1 MTKDKNYLN
10 DGQVNQITKLI
21 NNNELEEAL
30 KNLKSYENSNIENP
44 LYHNILAVITNQQG
58 KLDESLDSLNK
69 AISLDKNFIPAY
81 RNRISLFLKSNKL
94 NEAINDYKNILR
106 VNDSDLNSLI
116 NIAILYDKTNNKEEA
131 LKFAKASVKVNNESE
146 MAHYNLGTIIY
157 DKKDT
162 RTYEDAKNAFNKVI
176 DLNSKNYNANIA
188 LGNIHFEEEN
198 IDAAFKYFK
207 NAIELRPES
216 GQAHFKYGNCLN
228 YFERFDEAINSFKK
242 AIELEPDLF
251 GSYNNIGNTLV
262 RLNRDKEA
270 IPYYEKSIVLIKK
283 REKNNSNNFFEA
295 QAYYNLGVAHRKL
308 DEIEIAEDYLNKSI
322 NLEKNFADAQSEL
335 ASIKLIKKINERD
348 HSSDNIALAVSDFD
362 KLIDKNLKV
371 DKKLINDLK
380 LKIKRREYKDI
391 ISICSKIIE
400 YGVEIPSIYIVLS
413 YSHFLLLEIDDAIEA
428 IDKGIALKSN
438 QFLSYKHKALIYLR
452 LNKFEECI
460 AIYNYL
466 LENDNLLK
474 NENDKAE
481 TLTLLGNIYRRM
493 ENQEKAIELYNKAIT
508 IAPDYSYP
516 QSELS
521 QVLSSV
527 LKDDSIEAS
536 YKSLRMVSDD
546 EARRNKVKLSR
557 LKHDVEQAKFLASNN
572 FKAEPILNFI
582 EMGNSILSNTTS
594 DAKYINLNDKIQSD
608 IFMNYQRLPII
619 YQTKPVK
626 HFLNQ
631 NNDWQDIEQRYLN
644 AKPEFIVIDNF
655 LSNECIIELR
665 KFCLYSKVFLRE
677 YENQYLGAFGNKGFT
692 SEIHLGIANDLQ
704 KKLPNICGG
713 EYLNHMWAFKYD
725 SKLGS
730 GINVH
735 ADFAKV
741 NLNFW
746 ITPDDYNLKKNSGG
760 LIVYDTPPPNDW
772 TFEKYNSGK
781 EEIYSFLKKEKAKK
795 LVGHYKYNRAILF
808 NSALFHET
816 EEIDFENVYAG
827 RRVNVTYLFGRK
839 SNY

>member
-21 NNNELEEAL
+21 NNNKLEEAL

-198 IDAAFKYFK
+198 IDAAFKYFN

-335 ASIKLIKKINERD
+335 ASIKLIKNINERD
-348 HSSDNIALAVSDFD
+348 HSSDNLALRVSDFD
-362 KLIDKNLKV
+362 KLI
-371 DKKLINDLK
+371 
-380 LKIKRREYKDI
+380 
-391 ISICSKIIE
+391 
-400 YGVEIPSIYIVLS
+400 
-413 YSHFLLLEIDDAIEA
+413 
-428 IDKGIALKSN
+428 
-438 QFLSYKHKALIYLR
+438 
-452 LNKFEECI
+452 
-460 AIYNYL
+460 
-466 LENDNLLK
+466 
-474 NENDKAE
+474 
-481 TLTLLGNIYRRM
+481 
-493 ENQEKAIELYNKAIT
+493 
-508 IAPDYSYP
+508 
-516 QSELS
+516 
-521 QVLSSV
+521 
-527 LKDDSIEAS
+527 KDDSIEES
-536 YKSLRMVSDD
+536 YKSLRMISDD

-557 LKHDVEQAKFLASNN
+557 LKHDVEQAKFLVNNN

-582 EMGNSILSNTTS
+582 EMGNNILSNAMS
-594 DAKYINLNDKIQSD
+594 DTKYINLNDKIQSD

-655 LSNECIIELR
+655 LSNECVIELR

-746 ITPDDYNLKKNSGG
+746 ITPDDYNLKKDSGG

-781 EEIYSFLKKEKAKK
+781 EEIYNFLKKEKAKK

>member
-21 NNNELEEAL
+21 NNNKLEEAL

-198 IDAAFKYFK
+198 IDAAFKYFN

-335 ASIKLIKKINERD
+335 ASIKLIKNINERD
-348 HSSDNIALAVSDFD
+348 HSSDNLALRVSDFD
-362 KLIDKNLKV
+362 KLI
-371 DKKLINDLK
+371 
-380 LKIKRREYKDI
+380 
-391 ISICSKIIE
+391 
-400 YGVEIPSIYIVLS
+400 
-413 YSHFLLLEIDDAIEA
+413 
-428 IDKGIALKSN
+428 
-438 QFLSYKHKALIYLR
+438 
-452 LNKFEECI
+452 
-460 AIYNYL
+460 
-466 LENDNLLK
+466 
-474 NENDKAE
+474 
-481 TLTLLGNIYRRM
+481 
-493 ENQEKAIELYNKAIT
+493 
-508 IAPDYSYP
+508 
-516 QSELS
+516 
-521 QVLSSV
+521 
-527 LKDDSIEAS
+527 KDDSIEES
-536 YKSLRMVSDD
+536 YKSLRMISDD

-557 LKHDVEQAKFLASNN
+557 LKHDVEQAKFLANNN

-594 DAKYINLNDKIQSD
+594 EAKYINLNDKIQSD

-655 LSNECIIELR
+655 LSNECVIELR

-746 ITPDDYNLKKNSGG
+746 ITPDDYNLKKDSGG

-781 EEIYSFLKKEKAKK
+781 EEIYNFLKKEKAKK

>member
-21 NNNELEEAL
+21 NNNKLEEAL

-198 IDAAFKYFK
+198 IDAAFKYFN

-335 ASIKLIKKINERD
+335 ASIKLIKNINERD
-348 HSSDNIALAVSDFD
+348 HSSDNLALRVSDFD
-362 KLIDKNLKV
+362 KLI
-371 DKKLINDLK
+371 
-380 LKIKRREYKDI
+380 
-391 ISICSKIIE
+391 
-400 YGVEIPSIYIVLS
+400 
-413 YSHFLLLEIDDAIEA
+413 
-428 IDKGIALKSN
+428 
-438 QFLSYKHKALIYLR
+438 
-452 LNKFEECI
+452 
-460 AIYNYL
+460 
-466 LENDNLLK
+466 
-474 NENDKAE
+474 
-481 TLTLLGNIYRRM
+481 
-493 ENQEKAIELYNKAIT
+493 
-508 IAPDYSYP
+508 
-516 QSELS
+516 
-521 QVLSSV
+521 
-527 LKDDSIEAS
+527 KDDSIEES
-536 YKSLRMVSDD
+536 YKSLRMISDD

-557 LKHDVEQAKFLASNN
+557 LKHDVEQAKFLANNN

-594 DAKYINLNDKIQSD
+594 EAKYINLNDKIQSD

-655 LSNECIIELR
+655 LSNECVIELR

-746 ITPDDYNLKKNSGG
+746 ITPDDYNLKKDSGG

-795 LVGHYKYNRAILF
+795 LIGHYKYNRAILF

-816 EEIDFENVYAG
+816 EEIDFENVYAV

>member
-21 NNNELEEAL
+21 NNNKLEEAL

-58 KLDESLDSLNK
+58 KPDESLDSLNK

-146 MAHYNLGTIIY
+146 IAHYNLGTIIY

-198 IDAAFKYFK
+198 IDAAFKYFN

-335 ASIKLIKKINERD
+335 ASIKLIKNINERD
-348 HSSDNIALAVSDFD
+348 HSSDNLALKVSDFD
-362 KLIDKNLKV
+362 KLI
-371 DKKLINDLK
+371 
-380 LKIKRREYKDI
+380 
-391 ISICSKIIE
+391 
-400 YGVEIPSIYIVLS
+400 
-413 YSHFLLLEIDDAIEA
+413 
-428 IDKGIALKSN
+428 
-438 QFLSYKHKALIYLR
+438 
-452 LNKFEECI
+452 
-460 AIYNYL
+460 
-466 LENDNLLK
+466 
-474 NENDKAE
+474 
-481 TLTLLGNIYRRM
+481 
-493 ENQEKAIELYNKAIT
+493 
-508 IAPDYSYP
+508 
-516 QSELS
+516 
-521 QVLSSV
+521 
-527 LKDDSIEAS
+527 KDDSIEES
-536 YKSLRMVSDD
+536 YKSLRMISDD

-594 DAKYINLNDKIQSD
+594 EAKYINLNDKIQSD

-655 LSNECIIELR
+655 LSNECVIELR

-713 EYLNHMWAFKYD
+713 EYLNQMWAFKYD

-795 LVGHYKYNRAILF
+795 LIGHYKYNRAILF

-816 EEIDFENVYAG
+816 EEIDFENVYEG

>member
-21 NNNELEEAL
+21 NNNKLEEAL

-335 ASIKLIKKINERD
+335 ASIKLIKNINERD
-348 HSSDNIALAVSDFD
+348 HSSDNLALRVSDFD
-362 KLIDKNLKV
+362 KLI
-371 DKKLINDLK
+371 
-380 LKIKRREYKDI
+380 
-391 ISICSKIIE
+391 
-400 YGVEIPSIYIVLS
+400 
-413 YSHFLLLEIDDAIEA
+413 
-428 IDKGIALKSN
+428 
-438 QFLSYKHKALIYLR
+438 
-452 LNKFEECI
+452 
-460 AIYNYL
+460 
-466 LENDNLLK
+466 
-474 NENDKAE
+474 
-481 TLTLLGNIYRRM
+481 
-493 ENQEKAIELYNKAIT
+493 
-508 IAPDYSYP
+508 
-516 QSELS
+516 
-521 QVLSSV
+521 
-527 LKDDSIEAS
+527 KDDSIEES
-536 YKSLRMVSDD
+536 YKSLRMISDD

>member
-21 NNNELEEAL
+21 NNNKLEEAL

-198 IDAAFKYFK
+198 IDAAFKYFN

-335 ASIKLIKKINERD
+335 ASIKLIKNINERD
-348 HSSDNIALAVSDFD
+348 HSSDNLAFRVSDFD
-362 KLIDKNLKV
+362 KLI
-371 DKKLINDLK
+371 
-380 LKIKRREYKDI
+380 
-391 ISICSKIIE
+391 
-400 YGVEIPSIYIVLS
+400 
-413 YSHFLLLEIDDAIEA
+413 
-428 IDKGIALKSN
+428 
-438 QFLSYKHKALIYLR
+438 
-452 LNKFEECI
+452 
-460 AIYNYL
+460 
-466 LENDNLLK
+466 
-474 NENDKAE
+474 
-481 TLTLLGNIYRRM
+481 
-493 ENQEKAIELYNKAIT
+493 
-508 IAPDYSYP
+508 
-516 QSELS
+516 
-521 QVLSSV
+521 
-527 LKDDSIEAS
+527 KDDSIEES
-536 YKSLRMVSDD
+536 YKSLRMISDD

-594 DAKYINLNDKIQSD
+594 EAKYINLNDKIQSD

-795 LVGHYKYNRAILF
+795 LIGHYKYNRAILF

-816 EEIDFENVYAG
+816 EEIDFENVYEG

>member
-21 NNNELEEAL
+21 NNNKLEEAL

-198 IDAAFKYFK
+198 IDAAFKYFN

-335 ASIKLIKKINERD
+335 ASIKLIKNINERD
-348 HSSDNIALAVSDFD
+348 HSSDNLALRVSDFD
-362 KLIDKNLKV
+362 KLI
-371 DKKLINDLK
+371 
-380 LKIKRREYKDI
+380 
-391 ISICSKIIE
+391 
-400 YGVEIPSIYIVLS
+400 
-413 YSHFLLLEIDDAIEA
+413 
-428 IDKGIALKSN
+428 
-438 QFLSYKHKALIYLR
+438 
-452 LNKFEECI
+452 
-460 AIYNYL
+460 
-466 LENDNLLK
+466 
-474 NENDKAE
+474 
-481 TLTLLGNIYRRM
+481 
-493 ENQEKAIELYNKAIT
+493 
-508 IAPDYSYP
+508 
-516 QSELS
+516 
-521 QVLSSV
+521 
-527 LKDDSIEAS
+527 KDDSIEES
-536 YKSLRMVSDD
+536 YKSLRMISDD

-557 LKHDVEQAKFLASNN
+557 LKHDVEQAKFLVNNN

-582 EMGNSILSNTTS
+582 EMGNNILSNAMS
-594 DAKYINLNDKIQSD
+594 DTKYINLNDKIQSD

-655 LSNECIIELR
+655 LSNECVIELR

-746 ITPDDYNLKKNSGG
+746 ITPDDYNLKKDSGG

-795 LVGHYKYNRAILF
+795 LIGHYKYNRAILF